1 MRIGYWL
8 SLAKRTIYQAFYAT
22 ILFRF
27 GFGERINKKVWD
39 KQYEDNEWE
48 YLSSEEEKEH
58 YRAVIDQIN
67 KRGDKPVLLDIGC
80 GHGVLYKYFTESLKP
95 GFGYLGIDISE
106 IAIKKATHYFPQG
119 KFKVVDYDF
128 EKLDGRFDIVVF
140 NEVLNYFVKPV
151 QTLLKAFED
160 NVADG
165 GVIIISMF
173 RQENGRID
181 LIWNDIDKKFNVLS
195 TEVVTNAKG
204 LTWTIKTISQRLP
217 VGS

>member
-1 MRIGYWL
+1 
-8 SLAKRTIYQAFYAT
+8 
-22 ILFRF
+22 
-27 GFGERINKKVWD
+27 
-39 KQYEDNEWE
+39 
-48 YLSSEEEKEH
+48 
-58 YRAVIDQIN
+58 
-67 KRGDKPVLLDIGC
+67 
-80 GHGVLYKYFTESLKP
+80 
-95 GFGYLGIDISE
+95 
-106 IAIKKATHYFPQG
+106 
-119 KFKVVDYDF
+119 
-128 EKLDGRFDIVVF
+128 VVF